1 MLQQFYRFL
10 SLKVALYIFVFMY
23 DGFYEMTLFYYMYVC
38 INVYVYVHLCIC
50 IYIYIL
56 ETGKAIKE
64 ERRNLNLF
72 KLILGHFGS
81 FQCH

>member
-1 MLQQFYRFL
+1 M
-10 SLKVALYIFVFMY
+10 YI
-23 DGFYEMTLFYYMYVC
+23 
-38 INVYVYVHLCIC
+38 YVYV
-50 IYIYIL
+50 YIYIL